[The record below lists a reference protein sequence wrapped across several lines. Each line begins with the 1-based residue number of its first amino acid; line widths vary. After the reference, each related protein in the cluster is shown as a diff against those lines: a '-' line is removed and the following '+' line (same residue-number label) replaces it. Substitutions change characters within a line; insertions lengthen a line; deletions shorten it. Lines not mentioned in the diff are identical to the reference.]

1 MRMSREN
8 MRSKLNTWLKH
19 VNANDSKFFFECN
32 AYTGLKK
39 EDFINE
45 LKWLFNDPQDAETQR
60 HNPYRREVFFYPDG
74 STHRFI
80 RIYEEADVNDWG
92 CGRRADTVK
101 RVALENFENGN
112 MEFFNP
118 CSIHGHNVGLC
129 IWDKIDILEDCERAT
144 IQKKAAAWR
153 ENAKKWGVL
162 KK

>member
-1 MRMSREN
+1 MKMSKEN
-8 MRSKLNTWLKH
+8 MSSKLNTWLKH

-74 STHRFI
+74 TAHRFI

-101 RVALENFENGN
+101 RVALENFENRN

-118 CSIHGHNVGLC
+118 CSIQGHNVGLC
-129 IWDKIDILEDCERAT
+129 IWDPIEVLKDNESTDI
-144 IQKKAAAWR
+144 IKKAETWR
-153 ENAKKWGVL
+153 KNAKKWGII
-162 KK
+162 K